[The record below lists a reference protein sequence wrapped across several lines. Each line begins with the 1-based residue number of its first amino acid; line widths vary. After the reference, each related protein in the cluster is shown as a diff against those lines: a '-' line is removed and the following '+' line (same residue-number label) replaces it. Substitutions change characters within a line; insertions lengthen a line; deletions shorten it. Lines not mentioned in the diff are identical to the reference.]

1 MTLQREMQRMN
12 DRQNFDN
19 RAAIGR
25 AVRLARD
32 IDDFRARWPTTPS
45 DQSALPAFTWVQL
58 ERQLV
63 DLAATQAQAEM
74 TRHLISATRKLAAFK
89 PPEMVLREILCITWV
104 LLDENLQV
112 EAGEGP
118 VDMS

>member
-1 MTLQREMQRMN
+1 MS

-25 AVRLARD
+25 AVRLARE
-32 IDDFRARWPTTPS
+32 IDDFRSKWPTNPS
-45 DQSALPAFTWVQL
+45 DEATTPTFTWVQL

-74 TRHLISATRKLAAFK
+74 ARHLISATRKLAAFK

-104 LLDENLQV
+104 LLDENFKP
-112 EAGEGP
+112 EPEGP
-118 VDMS
+118 AEMI

>member
-1 MTLQREMQRMN
+1 MGDRE
-12 DRQNFDN
+12 NFEN

-25 AVRLARD
+25 AVRLARE

-45 DQSALPAFTWVQL
+45 DNAAPPAFSWVQL

-74 TRHLISATRKLAAFK
+74 ARHLISATRKLAPFK

-104 LLDENLQV
+104 LLDENFQG
-112 EAGEGP
+112 EPGEGP
-118 VDMS
+118 AEMT

>member
-1 MTLQREMQRMN
+1 MRLQREMQHMS

-25 AVRLARD
+25 AVRLARE
-32 IDDFRARWPTTPS
+32 IDDFRARWPTGPS
-45 DQSALPAFTWVQL
+45 DQAA
-58 ERQLV
+58 LV

-74 TRHLISATRKLAAFK
+74 ARHLISATRKLAPFK

-104 LLDENLQV
+104 LLDENFQNDL
-112 EAGEGP
+112 GEGP
-118 VDMS
+118 VEMS